1 MTPCVEHVNLSEVV
15 AALSHA
21 LDLTEGQPEGHAGR
35 TCLLGVRLA
44 EDLGMHRDD
53 VAALYHA
60 LLLKDSGCSSSAVR
74 LSSLFGTDDIA
85 LKREGKL
92 VDWTRPAEALPYM
105 ARGLQIRNPFTRAR
119 RTLQVALDLARN
131 DGLVDARCERGAR
144 IVRELGF
151 PPASAEAVR
160 AIDEHWDGRGKPRGL
175 RGEEIPPLARVAC
188 LAQTAEVFVTAAGRD
203 AARATVR
210 RRRGRWFDPAVADAF
225 LAIGDGDPLWEHLL
239 EAHHP
244 GVVAARERTPLVV
257 PTDDVRIDRIADAFA
272 QVIDAKSSF
281 TARHSRSVG
290 EYAVAIGRA
299 MGDDATALR
308 DLRRAAL
315 LHDIGKLGV
324 STAILEKPG
333 ALTARE
339 RQEVMLHPMY
349 TVQILSRVRV
359 FGDIAC
365 SAGAHHERLDGT
377 GYHQGLRGDEI
388 DRMARILAVADVHD
402 ALTADRPYRAGMP
415 VARALQVMRREAGT
429 GLCPEVLD
437 AHEAVLAGGG
447 GLVRA

>member
-1 MTPCVEHVNLSEVV
+1 
-15 AALSHA
+15 
-21 LDLTEGQPEGHAGR
+21 
-35 TCLLGVRLA
+35 
-44 EDLGMHRDD
+44 
-53 VAALYHA
+53 
-60 LLLKDSGCSSSAVR
+60 
-74 LSSLFGTDDIA
+74 
-85 LKREGKL
+85 
-92 VDWTRPAEALPYM
+92 
-105 ARGLQIRNPFTRAR
+105 
-119 RTLQVALDLARN
+119 
-131 DGLVDARCERGAR
+131 
-144 IVRELGF
+144 
-151 PPASAEAVR
+151 
-160 AIDEHWDGRGKPRGL
+160 
-175 RGEEIPPLARVAC
+175 
-188 LAQTAEVFVTAAGRD
+188 
-203 AARATVR
+203 
-210 RRRGRWFDPAVADAF
+210 
-225 LAIGDGDPLWEHLL
+225 
-239 EAHHP
+239 
-244 GVVAARERTPLVV
+244 VVAARERTPLVV

-272 QVIDAKSSF
+272 QVIDAKSSY

-437 AHEAVLAGGG
+437 AHESVLADGG